1 MASGVVT
8 GMATGWPAPAK
19 LNLTLRILGRRAD
32 GYHRLQTLFQF
43 LDVGDDLHLT
53 VRPDG
58 QIRLLIPVP
67 GVPDEEN
74 LVVRAARLLQ
84 AVTGCQLGVDLR
96 LDKRL
101 PQGGGLGG
109 GSSDAATTLVA
120 LNQLWGTGLGED
132 ELAEL
137 GLALGADVPVFVRGR
152 AAWGEGVGERLTPV
166 MVPECWFL
174 VMTPPCMVTTAD
186 VFRHPKLTRNSP
198 SITIA
203 DFISGD
209 DRNDCLEVVRG
220 GFPPVARAIDW
231 LDGFARARLT
241 GTGACVFASFSSR
254 TEAEAV
260 LLQAPAELPGF
271 VARGLNRSPLLDRLA
286 AG

>member
-1 MASGVVT
+1 MAGIGVVGAT
-8 GMATGWPAPAK
+8 GGWPAPAK

-32 GYHRLQTLFQF
+32 GYHLLQTLFQF
-43 LDVGDDLHLT
+43 LDRGDELHPT
-53 VRPDG
+53 IREDG
-58 QIRLLIPVP
+58 QVHLLTPVP
-67 GVPDEEN
+67 GVPEEAN
-74 LVVRAARLLQ
+74 LVVRAARRLQ
-84 AVTGCQLGVDLR
+84 AATGCRLGVDLR

-120 LNQLWGTGLGED
+120 LNRLWGTGLGED
-132 ELAEL
+132 ELATL

-166 MVPECWFL
+166 TVPETWFL
-174 VMTPPCMVTTAD
+174 VLTPPCVVTTAD

-203 DFISGD
+203 DFFSGD
-209 DRNDCLEVVRG
+209 DRNDCLEVVREVY
-220 GFPPVARAIDW
+220 PPVARALAW
-231 LDGFARARLT
+231 LGGFAKARLT
-241 GTGACVFASFSSR
+241 GTGACVFARFSSQA
-254 TEAEAV
+254 EAEAV
-260 LLQAPAELPGF
+260 LLQAPPDLAGF

-286 AG
+286 VD

>member
-174 VMTPPCMVTTAD
+174 VLTPPCLVTTAD

-220 GFPPVARAIDW
+220 GYPPVARAIDW

>member
-254 TEAEAV
+254 TEAEDV

>member
-53 VRPDG
+53 VRPDA

-84 AVTGCQLGVDLR
+84 AVTRCQLGVDLR

>member
-1 MASGVVT
+1 
-8 GMATGWPAPAK
+8 MATGWPAPAK

-174 VMTPPCMVTTAD
+174 VLTPPCLVTTAD

-220 GFPPVARAIDW
+220 GYPPVARAIDW

-241 GTGACVFASFSSR
+241 GTGACVFASFNSR
-254 TEAEAV
+254 AEAEAV

-271 VARGLNRSPLLDRLA
+271 VARGLNRSPLLGRLA

>member
-220 GFPPVARAIDW
+220 GYPPVARAIDW

-254 TEAEAV
+254 TEAEDV

-271 VARGLNRSPLLDRLA
+271 VARGLNRSPLLGRLA

>member
-1 MASGVVT
+1 MVT
-8 GMATGWPAPAK
+8 GVAMGMAIGWPAPAK

-32 GYHRLQTLFQF
+32 GYHLLQTLFQF
-43 LDVGDDLHLT
+43 LDQGDELHLT

-58 QIRLLIPVP
+58 QIRLLTPVA
-67 GVPDEEN
+67 GVTAEEN
-74 LVVRAARLLQ
+74 LVVRAARRLQ
-84 AVTGCQLGVDLR
+84 AVSGCTMGVDLR

-120 LNQLWGTGLGED
+120 LNQCWGTGLGED
-132 ELAEL
+132 ELAAL
-137 GLALGADVPVFVRGR
+137 GLALGADVPVFIRGR

-174 VMTPPCMVTTAD
+174 VLTPPCVVTTAD

-198 SITIA
+198 SIKIG

-209 DRNDCLEVVRG
+209 DRNDCLDVVREG
-220 GFPPVARAIDW
+220 YPPVARAIAW
-231 LDGFARARLT
+231 LNGFARARLT
-241 GTGACVFASFSSR
+241 GTGACVFASFNSR
-254 TEAEAV
+254 AEAEAV
-260 LLQAPAELPGF
+260 LLQAPSDLPGF
-271 VARGLNRSPLLDRLA
+271 VARGLNRSPLLERLSA
-286 AG
+286 C